1 MRVSRPRSCAM
12 ASESARCADV
22 TTATMTE
29 TMAAA
34 TIAPTSATSFR
45 RARSQIFDRGRAGA
59 PALNRP
65 PKLLVRW
72 GQTTWKCLGI
82 DVLELAKWRVPP
94 RCRGLGLTCG
104 EMEPRRRAARAKT
117 ASGQARRREG
127 RAVARGRDLKP
138 NFA

>member
-1 MRVSRPRSCAM
+1 M

-29 TMAAA
+29 TMGAA
-34 TIAPTSATSFR
+34 TLAPTSATSFR

-72 GQTTWKCLGI
+72 GETTWKYLGI
-82 DVLELAKWRVPP
+82 DVLELAKRCVPP
-94 RCRGLGLTCG
+94 RCCGLGLSCG
-104 EMEPRRRAARAKT
+104 KNGTAEARGARQNRLRASEASRRM
-117 ASGQARRREG
+117 
-127 RAVARGRDLKP
+127 AVARGRD
-138 NFA
+138 

>member
-22 TTATMTE
+22 THAPLTE

-72 GQTTWKCLGI
+72 GETTWKYLGI
-82 DVLELAKWRVPP
+82 DVLELAKRCLPP
-94 RCRGLGLTCG
+94 RCRGLRLTCG
-104 EMEPRRRAARAKT
+104 ENGTAE
-117 ASGQARRREG
+117 ASGARQNRLRTSEASRRMG
-127 RAVARGRDLKP
+127 RCERPRP
-138 NFA
+138 

>member
-72 GQTTWKCLGI
+72 GETTWKCLGI
-82 DVLELAKWRVPP
+82 DVLELAKGPAAALLRVGVNL
-94 RCRGLGLTCG
+94 R
-104 EMEPRRRAARAKT
+104 
-117 ASGQARRREG
+117 
-127 RAVARGRDLKP
+127 
-138 NFA
+138 